1 MSCWKEVLKYKTLA
15 TWNLSTQIIILE
27 IQNYVAQIALCTLLC
42 TSLSTNSIN
51 LHFYIVLLFILFN
64 TFHYCLFERRTHG
77 IKIVFSMDSV
87 TINYSPMRLECCYT
101 TIILFGFSNG
111 QTVNLCYLF
120 AINTTETLYSIH
132 NNEIGKCLEYL
143 QDYAIPP
150 I

>member
-1 MSCWKEVLKYKTLA
+1 MSCWKELQKLKTI
-15 TWNLSTQIIILE
+15 TNWNISTQIIMLE
-27 IQNYVAQIALCTLLC
+27 ILCI
-42 TSLSTNSIN
+42 SLSTNSIKLN
-51 LHFYIVLLFILFN
+51 FYIVLLFILFN

-132 NNEIGKCLEYL
+132 NNEIGKCIEYF
-143 QDYAIPP
+143 QDSTNYDKN
-150 I
+150 

>member
-1 MSCWKEVLKYKTLA
+1 MFFVYCAYEAVIFAFYYIMINWIKMWIVMSCWKEVLKYKTLA

-27 IQNYVAQIALCTLLC
+27 IQNYVALALCTLLC

-111 QTVNLCYLF
+111 
-120 AINTTETLYSIH
+120 
-132 NNEIGKCLEYL
+132 
-143 QDYAIPP
+143 
-150 I
+150 